1 MITSCLV
8 LATLLSLSAAP
19 ALAQQGRE
27 FEVTASAPQVCT
39 VAQPRLSTGA
49 TINIR
54 NLDGDSLQID
64 RLVDPR
70 TLTTNGASAEIS
82 FHAVCTMPHRIG
94 LESRSNGLWRTN
106 ASGGGRSAGFADGVP
121 YSAEI
126 FWGGIR
132 ERFEATAVSR
142 GSHRRSTDVAEAT
155 TGELRL
161 ALAIQPGASNGAL
174 NAPLLSGVYSDTLI
188 ITLEPQ

>member
-1 MITSCLV
+1 MITPRLV

-19 ALAQQGRE
+19 ALAQQSRT
-27 FEVTASAPQVCT
+27 FEVTGSAPQVCT
-39 VAQPRLSTGA
+39 VNQPRLSTGSLL
-49 TINIR
+49 NIR
-54 NLDGDSLQID
+54 SLNGDSLQID

-70 TLTTNGASAEIS
+70 TLSTNGASAEVS
-82 FHAVCTMPHRIG
+82 FDAICTVPHRIV
-94 LESRSNGLWRTN
+94 LESRGNGLWRNN
-106 ASGGGRSAGFADGVP
+106 ASGGRSPGFADGVP

-126 FWGGIR
+126 VWGGVR

-142 GSHRRSTDVAEAT
+142 GSNSRISDVAEAAV
-155 TGELRL
+155 GELRL

-174 NAPLLSGVYSDTLI
+174 NAPLLAGVYSDTLT